1 MYNFVKE
8 NQELFI
14 ALASILNTKGAN
26 MAMESNYVDGK
37 IVYNNV
43 PVISGY
49 MGPEGE
55 GFYFR
60 ANYRCFGMSELE
72 FAQSFP
78 INIDG
83 YTVRMA
89 SFSEYEVEYDG
100 DRSYPESVSF
110 VIEKDGKNVLA

>member
-26 MAMESNYVDGK
+26 MAMEYEFVDGNIK
-37 IVYNNV
+37 HTNL

-60 ANYRCFGMSELE
+60 ASRRCFGIGELE
-72 FAQSFP
+72 LTNSFP
-78 INIDG
+78 LNIDG
-83 YTVRMA
+83 YTFRMV
-89 SFSEYEVEYDG
+89 SFADSDSDD
-100 DRSYPESVSF
+100 DRYWPESVSF
-110 VIEKDGKNVLA
+110 IVEKNGKNVLS

>member
-1 MYNFVKE
+1 MYSFVKE

-14 ALASILNTKGAN
+14 ALASILNTKGAE
-26 MAMESNYVDGK
+26 MSMECDFIDGNIKYSNR
-37 IVYNNV
+37 

-60 ANYRCFGMSELE
+60 ASRRYFGMSDLE

-78 INIDG
+78 ILHKTFLVFYGN
-83 YTVRMA
+83 
-89 SFSEYEVEYDG
+89 
-100 DRSYPESVSF
+100 PVSF
-110 VIEKDGKNVLA
+110 LNILCLKVLPLSGNLLTLQQHPISL

>member
-26 MAMESNYVDGK
+26 MSMECEYVDGNIK
-37 IVYNNV
+37 YSNL

-60 ANYRCFGMSELE
+60 ANHRCFGMSELE

-83 YTVRMA
+83 YTFRMV
-89 SFSEYEVEYDG
+89 SFADSDSDD
-100 DRSYPESVSF
+100 DRYWPESVSF
-110 VIEKDGKNVLA
+110 IIEKDGKNVLS

>member
-26 MAMESNYVDGK
+26 MSMECEYFDGNIKYSNL
-37 IVYNNV
+37 

-60 ANYRCFGMSELE
+60 ANRRCFGMSELE

-83 YTVRMA
+83 YTFRMV
-89 SFSEYEVEYDG
+89 SFADSDSDD
-100 DRSYPESVSF
+100 DRYWPESVSF
-110 VIEKDGKNVLA
+110 IVEKNGKNVLS

>member
-26 MAMESNYVDGK
+26 MAMECEFVDGDIK
-37 IVYNNV
+37 QTNL

-49 MGPEGE
+49 RGPEGE

-60 ANYRCFGMSELE
+60 ANRRCFGLSSLE

-78 INIDG
+78 INING
-83 YTVRMA
+83 YTFSMV
-89 SFSEYEVEYDG
+89 SFADSDSDD
-100 DRSYPESVSF
+100 DRYWPESVSF
-110 VIEKDGKNVLA
+110 IVEKDGKNVLS